1 MSTPVYETIVEESN
15 DGILVAV
22 DGEIVYTNRRL
33 QQLTGYSED
42 ELDGAPKTRIVAPEH
57 QDRVKTYHEQRR
69 NGEAAPATYEVD
81 FETKDDERIPIEMSV
96 NDGEYEGEPAS
107 YAICRDI
114 SDRKQRENQL
124 RDLTRKYESLFEGNQ
139 DPLFVMAVEDEQ
151 TVRYQQINSY
161 EAELIGDSPGT
172 VRGKTLQEVFGA
184 EMGSTLQANFK
195 RCIENREPITY
206 EETWDTDD
214 ETTYWQTKLTPLK
227 TNGEVTHIVGSS
239 RDITDLKQQQTDL
252 ERSRQRLQALFDKT
266 PDSIVVHDESGRVI
280 DVNDRAAQSLGYSQ
294 AELVGMQVSAFEV
307 GLSVS
312 ELQTHWK
319 AMEVGETIRT
329 DGSHERKDGS
339 RFPVEVRVTKLE
351 VDGEPRYLALARDM
365 TEQRERQQEV
375 ETLKERLQLAVEGA
389 GVGVWDW
396 NMQTDAVEF
405 NEQWATMLGY
415 SPDEIDPHLDTW
427 KDKTHPEDIGTVFE
441 ALEAHTQGETE
452 YYDTDHRMQTADG
465 DWKWIRTLGKIV
477 DRDADGEPLR
487 AVGLHIDVDEQKQQE
502 KALTELRTRFETFA
516 QTVNEAFFLLPI
528 DFSET
533 LYVNDAVERIY
544 GVTPEEAHEDPAAW
558 LKHIHPDDREPLR
571 AAMNDFEAGRVTGMV
586 SQRYRIQHPDRGLRW
601 METEMDVVTDESGTA
616 TQIAGITRDITERKQ
631 HEMELTQFQEAVD
644 QTADAVCIVDAS
656 GDIEYTNAT
665 FEDLKD
671 TIDATKLEK
680 LPRIIKSET
689 NDDPTVAKFWETVR
703 AGNKWECE
711 ITAQQPTEDPI
722 TISQVV
728 SPISDSSGEP
738 QKFVA
743 IARDITERK
752 QYEQK
757 LKSARKNLRDV
768 IDLIPDII
776 ALKDKDG
783 RYLLAN
789 QTTAETYGITIEE
802 LEGTLEKDIIP
813 SQKDSEKFRQ
823 DDLEVIESG
832 EPKHIPEEELTTA
845 NGETKILQTTKI
857 PYKTNGGGTDAV
869 LLYARDI
876 TALKQYE
883 QQLETQ
889 RDNLDL
895 LNQVVRHDIRN
906 DLQLIQAY
914 GGMLAEVDSLSEQQ
928 QLFISKVLKAA
939 NNAVDL
945 TTSAR
950 DLSEVMLRD
959 ETETKPMPLA
969 QTVEQQVDRLQ
980 SETQSAIVTID
991 SSLPAVDVIADELL
1005 EAVFRNLLK
1014 NAVQHNDKDVPE
1026 ITISASVDNHQ
1037 VIVNV
1042 ADNGPGVSDAHKTE
1056 IFGRGNQGL
1065 KSEGT
1070 GIGLYLVQ
1078 TLVDR
1083 YGGSVW
1089 VEDNDPEG
1097 AVFSVQLQV
1106 DS

>member
-1 MSTPVYETIVEESN
+1 MSTPVYETIVEQSN
-15 DGILVAV
+15 DGIFVAV

-33 QQLTGYSED
+33 QQLTGYDED
-42 ELDGAPKTRIVAPEH
+42 YLDGVPKTRIVAPEH
-57 QDRVKTYHEQRR
+57 QDRVKKYHEQRR
-69 NGEAAPATYEVD
+69 KGEAAPATYEVD
-81 FETKDDERIPIEMSV
+81 LETKDGERIPIEMSV

-114 SDRKQRENQL
+114 
-124 RDLTRKYESLFEGNQ
+124 
-139 DPLFVMAVEDEQ
+139 
-151 TVRYQQINSY
+151 
-161 EAELIGDSPGT
+161 
-172 VRGKTLQEVFGA
+172 
-184 EMGSTLQANFK
+184 
-195 RCIENREPITY
+195 
-206 EETWDTDD
+206 
-214 ETTYWQTKLTPLK
+214 
-227 TNGEVTHIVGSS
+227 
-239 RDITDLKQQQTDL
+239 TDLKQQHEEL
-252 ERSRQRLQALFDKT
+252 KRSRQRLRVLFDKT
-266 PDSIVVHDESGRVI
+266 PDSIVIHDETGDVI
-280 DVNDRAAQSLGYSQ
+280 DVNEQAAQSLGYSQ
-294 AELVGMQVSAFEV
+294 TELVGRHVSTFEV
-307 GLSVS
+307 GLSAAA
-312 ELQTHWK
+312 LQKRWA
-319 AMEVGETIRT
+319 AMDIGETTTLDGRHKRN
-329 DGSHERKDGS
+329 DGSQ
-339 RFPVEVRVTKLE
+339 FPVEVRITKLE
-351 VDGEPRYLALARDM
+351 VDGRLRYLALARDV
-365 TEQRERQQEV
+365 TEQRAHQREV
-375 ETLKERLQLAVEGA
+375 EALKERLQLAVDGA

-415 SPDEIDPHLDTW
+415 SLDDIEAHLDAW
-427 KDKTHPEDIGTVFE
+427 KDKTHPEDLDTVFD
-441 ALEAHTQGETE
+441 AIEAHVRGDTE
-452 YYDTDHRMQTADG
+452 YYDADHRMQTADG
-465 DWKWIRTLGKIV
+465 DWKWIRDLGRIV

-487 AVGLHIDVDEQKQQE
+487 AVGLHIDVDEQKQHQQE
-502 KALTELRTRFETFA
+502 LTELRSRFETFA

-544 GVTPEEAHEDPAAW
+544 GVTPHEAYEDPTVW
-558 LKHIHPDDREPLR
+558 LKHIHPDDRELLR
-571 AAMNDFEAGRVTGMV
+571 AAMDDFESGRITGMV

-631 HEMELTQFQEAVD
+631 REMELTQFQEAVD
-644 QTADAVCIVDAS
+644 QTADAVCIIDAS

-680 LPRIIKSET
+680 LPRIIKAESS
-689 NDDPTVAKFWETVR
+689 DDTTVTKFWETVR
-703 AGNKWECE
+703 AGNQWECE
-711 ITAQQPTEDPI
+711 ITAQQPTGDSI
-722 TISQVV
+722 TISQVF

-757 LKSARKNLRDV
+757 LKSARENLRDV
-768 IDLIPDII
+768 IDLVPDII

-789 QTTAETYGITIEE
+789 QTTAETYGTTIEE
-802 LEGTLEKDIIP
+802 LEGTLENAVNP
-813 SQKDSEKFRQ
+813 SAEDAERFKQENERI
-823 DDLEVIESG
+823 IESG
-832 EPKHIPEEELTTA
+832 ESMQIPEEELTTA
-845 NGETKILQTTKI
+845 DGEKKILQTTKI

-889 RDNLDL
+889 RDNLNL

-914 GGMLAEVDSLSEQQ
+914 GGMVAEADSLSEQQ
-928 QLFISKVLKAA
+928 QQFISRVLKAA

-950 DLSEVMLRD
+950 DLSEVMLQD
-959 ETETKPMPLA
+959 GTKTKPMPLA

-980 SETQSAIVTID
+980 SDAQSAIVTID
-991 SSLPAVDVIADELL
+991 GSLPAVDVIADELL
-1005 EAVFRNLLK
+1005 EAIFRNLLK

-1026 ITISASVDNHQ
+1026 ITVSATVDNHH

-1065 KSEGT
+1065 ESQGT
-1070 GIGLYLVQ
+1070 GIGLHLVQ

-1083 YGGSVW
+1083 YGGTVW
-1089 VEDNDPEG
+1089 VEDNYPDG

-1106 DS
+1106 DD